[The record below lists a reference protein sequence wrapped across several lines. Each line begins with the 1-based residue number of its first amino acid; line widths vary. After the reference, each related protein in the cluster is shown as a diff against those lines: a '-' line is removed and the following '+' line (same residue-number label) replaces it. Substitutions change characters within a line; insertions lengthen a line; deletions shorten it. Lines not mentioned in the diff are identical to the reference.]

1 MLKFCGGIRRN
12 LLVLISF
19 HKAPSPKGKNLVII
33 LPLMSEDAWMKK
45 RALVA
50 AIMIGTPSL
59 SYANDCS
66 DANMKAQQL
75 KRDSIVLF
83 TEVMDKDFENN
94 TALLI
99 KQYEQLTHGLKGVRE
114 LADIS
119 EKTLKHCAGNGFTN
133 EIYSLKNKEKVMFSV
148 AFTRDFKAFYDKYL
162 VPNNTWT
169 EATMAF
175 ESDIISKRNQI
186 KINIQNA
193 AEQGLKKESE
203 RKSAAEA
210 EEKELAELK
219 KTLDKVKRT
228 KRENDTENKSER
240 HTKRYS
246 AESHTPVKSGFD
258 TFVLESKWA
267 TKALECRT
275 PKITPASGNWGA
287 LYGCI
292 QGRAETVKWF
302 INEKAGTG
310 KVANIKLMWNDW
322 SKDVGYGIHADKR
335 EAQRALDALINV
347 YAPTESQPLNDA
359 FWGNTNRTIESN
371 SFTFDYSYTK
381 GPAIDERLIIVRA
394 R

>member
-1 MLKFCGGIRRN
+1 MN
-12 LLVLISF
+12 
-19 HKAPSPKGKNLVII
+19 
-33 LPLMSEDAWMKK
+33 EDARMKK

-50 AIMIGTPSL
+50 AIMIGIPSL

-66 DANMKAQQL
+66 DANMKTQRL
-75 KRDSIVLF
+75 KRDSIILF

-99 KQYEQLTHGLKGVRE
+99 QQYEKLTHGLKGVRE

-148 AFTRDFKAFYDKYL
+148 AFTTDFKVFYDKYL

-169 EATMAF
+169 EAAMAF

-186 KINIQNA
+186 KINIKNA
-193 AEQGLKKESE
+193 AEQSLKKESE

-219 KTLDKVKRT
+219 KILDKAERT

-240 HTKRYS
+240 HSKQYS
-246 AESHTPVKSGFD
+246 AESHTTVKSGFD
-258 TFVLESKWA
+258 TFALESKLT
-267 TKALECRT
+267 TKALDCRT
-275 PKITPASGNWGA
+275 PKITPASGDWGA

-335 EAQRALDALINV
+335 EAQRALDALINI
-347 YAPTESQPLNDA
+347 YAPTESQPLNDV

>member
-1 MLKFCGGIRRN
+1 MN
-12 LLVLISF
+12 
-19 HKAPSPKGKNLVII
+19 
-33 LPLMSEDAWMKK
+33 EDAWMKK
-45 RALVA
+45 RSLVA
-50 AIMIGTPSL
+50 AIMIGIPSL

-66 DANMKAQQL
+66 DANMKAQRL

-193 AEQGLKKESE
+193 AEQSLKKGSLLP
-203 RKSAAEA
+203 K
-210 EEKELAELK
+210 LK
-219 KTLDKVKRT
+219 KK
-228 KRENDTENKSER
+228 
-240 HTKRYS
+240 
-246 AESHTPVKSGFD
+246 
-258 TFVLESKWA
+258 
-267 TKALECRT
+267 
-275 PKITPASGNWGA
+275 
-287 LYGCI
+287 
-292 QGRAETVKWF
+292 
-302 INEKAGTG
+302 
-310 KVANIKLMWNDW
+310 
-322 SKDVGYGIHADKR
+322 
-335 EAQRALDALINV
+335 
-347 YAPTESQPLNDA
+347 
-359 FWGNTNRTIESN
+359 N
-371 SFTFDYSYTK
+371 SLS
-381 GPAIDERLIIVRA
+381 
-394 R
+394 

>member
-1 MLKFCGGIRRN
+1 
-12 LLVLISF
+12 
-19 HKAPSPKGKNLVII
+19 
-33 LPLMSEDAWMKK
+33 MKK

-50 AIMIGTPSL
+50 AIMIGIPSL

-66 DANMKAQQL
+66 DANMKTQRL
-75 KRDSIVLF
+75 KRDSIILF

-99 KQYEQLTHGLKGVRE
+99 QQYEKLTHGLKGVRE

-148 AFTRDFKAFYDKYL
+148 AFTRDFKVFYDKYL

-169 EATMAF
+169 EAAMAF

-186 KINIQNA
+186 KINIKNA
-193 AEQGLKKESE
+193 AEQSLKKEIE

-219 KTLDKVKRT
+219 KILDKAERT

-240 HTKRYS
+240 HSKQYS
-246 AESHTPVKSGFD
+246 AESHTTVKSGFD
-258 TFVLESKWA
+258 TFALESKLT
-267 TKALECRT
+267 TKALDCRT
-275 PKITPASGNWGA
+275 PKITPASGDWGA

-335 EAQRALDALINV
+335 EAQRALDALINI
-347 YAPTESQPLNDA
+347 YAPTESQPLNDV